1 LTPPP
6 RLDAVVVGSG
16 PNGLAAAI
24 ELARAG
30 LSVELFEAASS
41 AGGGCRTEELT
52 LPGYHHDVCSTI
64 QSMLALSPFFATLD
78 LERLGVRLRTP
89 EIAFAHPL
97 DGGRAASLIGS
108 VATTAQSLGR
118 DGAAYEKLVG
128 PLVSQSDKTIPSI
141 LAPILDFPSHPLAMA
156 RFGFDG
162 VPSASHLVKR
172 FEGDEAKALFA
183 GVSAHAMLPLTSPM
197 TSAFGLFLTMSAHLG
212 GWPVIEGGSAV
223 LVDAL
228 LAVLRDEGAVVH
240 LDRPITSQTDLPSAR
255 VTLFDTSPQTMVD
268 VMGERLVPRY
278 RRDVARFRSG
288 PGVCKVDWALAGPVP
303 WLASECRRAA
313 TIHVGGTFDEVAFA
327 ELEVAQGRHAERPY
341 CIVVQPSV
349 VDPTRAPAGMGTL
362 WAYCHVPNG
371 SDVDMTSRI
380 EDQIERFA
388 PGFRDLILAR
398 STLTAMDE
406 QRHNANYVG
415 GDINGGA
422 GTLRQ
427 TLFRPAI
434 RWNPYRT
441 GTPGLYLCS
450 ASTPPGGGV
459 HGMCGVGAAG
469 AALDDLRH
477 AKSRTS

>member
-1 LTPPP
+1 M
-6 RLDAVVVGSG
+6 GSG
-16 PNGLAAAI
+16 PNGLAAAL

-30 LSVELFEAASS
+30 LRVEVFEAASS

-64 QSMLALSPFFATLD
+64 QSMLALSPFFKSLD

-97 DGGRAASLIGS
+97 DGTRAAALVGS
-108 VATTAQSLGR
+108 VAATAAGLGP
-118 DGAAYEKLVG
+118 DSHAYEKLMG
-128 PLVSQSDKTIPSI
+128 PLVAQADKTVPSI
-141 LAPILDFPSHPLAMA
+141 LAPILTIPRHPFAMA
-156 RFGFDG
+156 RFGLSG
-162 VPSASHLVKR
+162 VPSVSHLVKR
-172 FEGDEAKALFA
+172 FETDEAKALLG

-212 GWPVIEGGSAV
+212 GWPVVEGGSAV
-223 LVDAL
+223 LVAAL
-228 LAVLRDEGAVVH
+228 LRELNDADVVVH
-240 LDRPITSQTDLPSAR
+240 LGRPIASASELAGAR
-255 VTLFDTSPQTMVD
+255 AILFDTSPQTLVD
-268 VMGERLVPRY
+268 VMGERVSTRY
-278 RRDVARFRSG
+278 RRDVERFRSG
-288 PGVCKVDWALAGPVP
+288 PGVCKVDWALSGPVP
-303 WLASECRRAA
+303 WLADACRRAA
-313 TIHVGGTFDEVAFA
+313 TVHLGGTFEEVAAA
-327 ELEVAQGRHAERPY
+327 EDDVARGRHAERPY
-341 CIVVQPSV
+341 CIVVQPGL
-349 VDPTRAPAGMGTL
+349 VDPTRAPEGTSTL
-362 WAYCHVPNG
+362 WSYCHVPNG

-398 STLTAMDE
+398 STMTAMDE

-427 TLFRPAI
+427 TFFRPAL

-441 GTPGLYLCS
+441 GTRGLYLCS

-459 HGMCGVGAAG
+459 HGMCGVGAAR
-469 AALDDLRH
+469 AAIHDL
-477 AKSRTS
+477 KRTR

>member
-1 LTPPP
+1 
-6 RLDAVVVGSG
+6 LDAAVVGSG
-16 PNGLAAAI
+16 PNGLAAAL

-30 LSVELFEAASS
+30 LRVEVFEAASS
-41 AGGGCRTEELT
+41 AGGGCRTEDLT
-52 LPGYHHDVCSTI
+52 LPGYRHDVCSTI

-78 LERLGVRLRTP
+78 LERLGVRLCTP

-97 DGGRAASLIGS
+97 DGGRAAALVGS
-108 VATTAQSLGR
+108 VETTAQGLGR
-118 DGAAYEKLVG
+118 DGSAYEKLMG
-128 PLVSQSDKTIPSI
+128 PLVAESNKTIPSI
-141 LAPILDFPSHPLAMA
+141 LAPILNVPRHPLAMA
-156 RFGFDG
+156 RFGLAG

-172 FEGDEAKALFA
+172 FESDEAKALLA

-212 GWPVIEGGSAV
+212 GWPVVEGGSAV
-223 LVDAL
+223 MVDAL
-228 LAVLRDEGAVVH
+228 LRALDEVGVIVH
-240 LDRPITSQTDLPSAR
+240 LDRPIASATDLPDAR
-255 VTLFDTSPQTMVD
+255 ATLFDTSPQTMVN
-268 VMGERLVPRY
+268 VMGERMTSRY

-303 WLASECRRAA
+303 WLAPECRRAA
-313 TIHVGGTFDEVAFA
+313 TIHVGGTFDEVASA
-327 ELEVAQGRHAERPY
+327 ELEVARGRHAARPY
-341 CIVVQPSV
+341 CIVVQPSII
-349 VDPTRAPAGMGTL
+349 DSSRAPAGSSTL

-388 PGFRDLILAR
+388 PGFRDLILGR
-398 STLTAMDE
+398 STMTAMDE
-406 QRHNANYVG
+406 QRQNANYVG

-427 TLFRPAI
+427 ILFRPSM

-441 GTPGLYLCS
+441 GTAGLYLCS

-459 HGMCGVGAAG
+459 HGMCGVGAAR
-469 AALDDLRH
+469 AALDDLRG
-477 AKSRTS
+477 KTSTRYRIP